1 MMKRFMVTMAV
12 AAGFGLASIAVAQ
25 AAPPAQAQA
34 QVTPTP
40 KGWNYQLDA
49 KGNRIPK
56 GNRVTNPDGSWREEI
71 RQGKCITVKEMSAKG
86 EYKET
91 HSCS

>member
-1 MMKRFMVTMAV
+1 MKKRLTVALAV
-12 AAGFGLASIAVAQ
+12 VAGFGLASVAVAQ
-25 AAPPAQAQA
+25 AAPPAQKQA

-40 KGWNYQLDA
+40 KGWNYQLDS

-71 RQGKCITVKEMSAKG
+71 GQGKCKTIKEMSAKG
-86 EYKET
+86 EYRET
-91 HSCS
+91 HSCG

>member
-1 MMKRFMVTMAV
+1 MKKGLIVAV
-12 AAGFGLASIAVAQ
+12 AVLAGFGLASIAVAQ
-25 AAPPAQAQA
+25 AAPQGQKQA

-40 KGWNYQLDA
+40 RGWNYQLDA

-56 GNRVTNPDGSWREEI
+56 GNRTTNADGSWREEI
-71 RQGKCITVKEMSAKG
+71 GQGKCKTIKEMSAKG

-91 HSCS
+91 HSCG